1 MKSFSQFLH
10 ESYLSEGVAPG
21 ERSARSR
28 KPSKSVEQLKA
39 EIDARDEARAA
50 ARAQRGPTGAAARP
64 DLQFKSNKVQ
74 SPARGGDIVPYSAPP
89 KPTAPTQ
96 KAPSKP
102 ETIVKATTSTPTVS
116 QQSSS
121 SSLTQPQKPVE
132 VRDVT
137 NNRRAAADLKARR
150 AAAGTGPSGKAII
163 TPPSSSGGKPPSGAR
178 PSTTY
183 RNVGGGKETV
193 KASTPQAQPQ
203 RSTTSSGRREITPEM
218 EAEIRKIR
226 ADRKVARAAA
236 YDAKNSSSALA
247 KRQSSSLT
255 NTGKSTSSAIVPA
268 PAGKPPVG
276 AKPSRFGRIAGPAS
290 AVLDTAL
297 STADE
302 RAKGSGWARS
312 LAKGAT
318 VAAGGLLGGTA
329 GAIGG
334 GGLLSAATG
343 TAGAMAGGAAAEK
356 AFDTVAGANAKE
368 RKAMATANRQRQAGS
383 SLKGI
388 GGTTS
393 FDTKKN
399 TMTTG
404 TGAQRKTV
412 GLAKTG
418 VVQRGGQSVAGH
430 LAYKG
435 GKAVYKAGPS
445 AQSLAKTSSN
455 PLERIGRSLF
465 AGAYKKSDAANAAKK
480 LATARAN
487 DAARNKALGVKSKP
501 AG

>member
-1 MKSFSQFLH
+1 MKSFSQFLN
-10 ESYLSEGVAPG
+10 ESYLREEEAVQGRLLNRKNQAYKDINNPNTGNRGYATDPTPTPASRRLPAGAPEGAKTSPG
-21 ERSARSR
+21 QLEIPEPKTTKVPGSQIRSAGEMRQ
-28 KPSKSVEQLKA
+28 PSLLTKSGGAQDFTKA
-39 EIDARDEARAA
+39 
-50 ARAQRGPTGAAARP
+50 GKG
-64 DLQFKSNKVQ
+64 KVPFT
-74 SPARGGDIVPYSAPP
+74 SSEP
-89 KPTAPTQ
+89 
-96 KAPSKP
+96 
-102 ETIVKATTSTPTVS
+102 VKATKRLSAGAPEAPKASSGQMDIDFNVKPNKGEALVKTSSSTPVTKAGKLATTFS
-116 QQSSS
+116 
-121 SSLTQPQKPVE
+121 TKPATNPPIQAVN
-132 VRDVT
+132 VRDITKKPNV
-137 NNRRAAADLKARR
+137 L
-150 AAAGTGPSGKAII
+150 PSGSGSGGGPKS
-163 TPPSSSGGKPPSGAR
+163 PSSGTKVPGKL
-178 PSTTY
+178 
-183 RNVGGGKETV
+183 GKFG
-193 KASTPQAQPQ
+193 KALGP
-203 RSTTSSGRREITPEM
+203 
-218 EAEIRKIR
+218 
-226 ADRKVARAAA
+226 
-236 YDAKNSSSALA
+236 
-247 KRQSSSLT
+247 
-255 NTGKSTSSAIVPA
+255 
-268 PAGKPPVG
+268 
-276 AKPSRFGRIAGPAS
+276 IAT
-290 AVLDTAL
+290 AVDTAL

-388 GGTTS
+388 GGPTS

-418 VVQRGGQSVAGH
+418 VVQRGGQSVAGN
-430 LAYKG
+430 LAYKD

-455 PLERIGRSLF
+455 PLERICRSLF
-465 AGAYKKSDAANAAKK
+465 AGAYKQSDAANAAKK
-480 LATARAN
+480 LATARQS
-487 DAARNKALGVKSKP
+487 DAARNKALGVKFKP

>member
-28 KPSKSVEQLKA
+28 KPSKSVEKLKA

-183 RNVGGGKETV
+183 RNVGVGKETFAT
-193 KASTPQAQPQ
+193 KPSQSQPQ
-203 RSTTSSGRREITPEM
+203 TPKPTSNPNIASRRPGES
-218 EAEIRKIR
+218 RKDY
-226 ADRKVARAAA
+226 AARRQAATQQRMSR
-236 YDAKNSSSALA
+236 SSSAIVPA
-247 KRQSSSLT
+247 
-255 NTGKSTSSAIVPA
+255 GKSTSSAIVPA

-290 AVLDTAL
+290 AALDTAL

-343 TAGAMAGGAAAEK
+343 TAGAMAGAAAAEK
-356 AFDTVAGANAKE
+356 AFDVVAGKNARE
-368 RKAMATANRQRQAGS
+368 RAADRMANRQRQAGS

-388 GGTTS
+388 GGKTT

-412 GLAKTG
+412 QLAKTG
-418 VVQRGGQSVAGH
+418 VVQRGGKSVAGD
-430 LAYKG
+430 LAFKTDSKG
-435 GKAVYKAGPS
+435 QKQAVYKAPPAPG
-445 AQSLAKTSSN
+445 TGTTN
-455 PLERIGRSLF
+455 PLEKFGRF
-465 AGAYKKSDAANAAKK
+465 AFGGAYKKSDAANAAKK
-480 LATARAN
+480 LAIARAN